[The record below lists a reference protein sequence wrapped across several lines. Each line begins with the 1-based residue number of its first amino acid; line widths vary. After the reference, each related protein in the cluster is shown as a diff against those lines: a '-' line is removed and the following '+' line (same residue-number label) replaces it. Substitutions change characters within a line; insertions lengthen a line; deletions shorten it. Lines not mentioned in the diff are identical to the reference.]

1 METEEQRLRRLGELQ
16 DWQEQILAMESSEL
30 EEYTFGV
37 EESTF
42 LKRKQK
48 EMIRFCLS
56 DNYFIL
62 RGEDREILRKVLKRG
77 YYYDWEK
84 DVLNWIRKEYLK
96 GKNFI
101 K

>member
-1 METEEQRLRRLGELQ
+1 METEEQRLRGLQ
-16 DWQEQILAMESSEL
+16 DWQKQVLAMTSSEL
-30 EEYTFGV
+30 DDYSFGV
-37 EESTF
+37 KEATF

-56 DNYFIL
+56 DDYFIL
-62 RGEDREILRKVLKRG
+62 RNEDREVLRKVYERG
-77 YYYDWEK
+77 FYYEWERE
-84 DVLNWIRKEYLK
+84 VLNWIRENVLK